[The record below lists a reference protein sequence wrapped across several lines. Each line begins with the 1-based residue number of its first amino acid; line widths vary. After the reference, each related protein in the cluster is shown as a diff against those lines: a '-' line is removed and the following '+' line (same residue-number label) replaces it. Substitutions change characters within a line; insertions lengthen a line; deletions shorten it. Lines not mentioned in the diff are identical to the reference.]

1 MEYNSIQLLK
11 SLSSRPLNRF
21 NKNIPFI
28 KSLIN
33 ILDKSNKI
41 ANKIFTT
48 LENPSITKFTTLP
61 NTNPPITKVVS
72 PLIIKNIYSNL
83 KYTIQY
89 NIQYLDIQSFTI
101 YFYVTSKPT
110 EKDLIEYTQR
120 IYVLVNTISFFI
132 LFLQFRQPN
141 KKLKYNHQNV
151 FFYMTK
157 LKKELPYGPIAQL
170 EQYHVNTGYTAPH
183 KGNSDIVIYRKEEW
197 YKVFIHEYVHNHHL
211 DFSHL
216 DLPFMKLS
224 KKIYNINNDILFSEA
239 MAEIW
244 ALSINILMISY
255 LFKKYNMFPELH
267 KIIPQNHS
275 RLGVGDIFQYLLNTE
290 IYFSIIQ
297 TKKILK
303 YLNTPYS
310 TLFDKSK
317 SINIH
322 NENTNICS
330 YYFIKT
336 IYLYFYFDIEYLM
349 SLSNNK
355 KIDIKT
361 FERMA
366 KHPHI
371 IYLLNEKFPTNI
383 NNTNTLRMCAA
394 EIH

>member
-11 SLSSRPLNRF
+11 SLSSQPLKRF

-28 KSLIN
+28 GGLIN
-33 ILDKSNKI
+33 ILDNANKI
-41 ANKIFTT
+41 ANKVFVTI
-48 LENPSITKFTTLP
+48 EDPYITKFTTIP
-61 NTNPPITKVVS
+61 NTNPPITEVVS
-72 PLIIKNIYSNL
+72 PLIIKHINSNL

-89 NIQYLDIQSFTI
+89 NIQYLDIQTFTI
-101 YFYVTSKPT
+101 YFYVTTKPT
-110 EKDLIEYTQR
+110 KKDLVEYIQR
-120 IYVLVNTISFFI
+120 IYILLNTISFFI
-132 LFLQFRQPN
+132 LFLQSKKSN
-141 KKLKYNHQNV
+141 KKIKYNHQNIY
-151 FFYMTK
+151 FYMTT
-157 LKKELPYGPIAQL
+157 LKKELPYGSITQL

-183 KGNSDIVIYRKEEW
+183 NGNSDIVIYRKEEW

-216 DLPFMKLS
+216 NIPFMKLS
-224 KKIYNINNDILFSEA
+224 KKLFNINNDILFSEA

-244 ALSINILMISY
+244 ALSVNILMISY

-275 RLGVGDIFQYLLNTE
+275 KSGIGDIFQYLLNTE

-297 TKKILK
+297 TKRILK
-303 YLNTPYS
+303 YLNTSYS
-310 TLFDKSK
+310 NLFDKSQ
-317 SINIH
+317 SIKIH

-349 SLSNNK
+349 SITDK
-355 KIDIKT
+355 RIDIRT

-371 IYLLNEKFPTNI
+371 IYLLNGKIPSNLS
-383 NNTNTLRMCAA
+383 NSKTLRMCAA
-394 EIH
+394 EIN